1 MPNEVFVSHSSRDS
15 AFVDWLVSVLR
26 RHRIPVWYSRL
37 DIQGAQQW
45 HDEIGEALQRC
56 DWFIVIL
63 SPDAVESK
71 WVKRELLYSL
81 QQDRFEERIAPLL
94 HRACDYEQL
103 SWTPLMQRVD
113 FTRSFD
119 DGCRELLTRPVRMW
133 EVEYVPASVP

>member
-1 MPNEVFVSHSSRDS
+1 MPNEVFVSHSSRDR

-56 DWFIVIL
+56 DWFIVVL
-63 SPDAVESK
+63 SPDAVDSK

-81 QQDRFEERIAPLL
+81 QQDRFEARIAPLL

-103 SWTPLMQRVD
+103 SWTLSLMQQVD

-119 DGCRELLTRPVRMW
+119 DGCRELLRMW
-133 EVEYVPASVP
+133 EVEYVPAGLP